1 VKKSSEKSESSVM
14 RVYSKSVRCEMTWCM
29 MISRGHDGWRWS
41 EECVCEWGSEWVS
54 EWVSNV
60 KEFIKSSHHYITSHS
75 LLSSQAAARS
85 RSTCTGRSDCTHP
98 PPTTQLSNW
107 IIPIFPWVPW
117 VSWTAIIKW
126 KKLYQKHFK
135 FAESVFVEL
144 VRKEEKKKRIENNLI
159 FDELFNCLA

>member
-1 VKKSSEKSESSVM
+1 MMHDIPGTWWMKMKWGM
-14 RVYSKSVRCEMTWCM
+14 RV
-29 MISRGHDGWRWS
+29 
-41 EECVCEWGSEWVS
+41 WVS
-54 EWVSNV
+54 EWGSGYTHQNISMRGKKSSCDPTLSNV